1 MSRVSMR
8 LGVALLVLA
17 ALWAQAKMAD
27 RVFLDGAD
35 PKQALDQAA
44 DEYAAAY
51 R

>member
-1 MSRVSMR
+1 MSRRHRIAARLAVPAGR
-8 LGVALLVLA
+8 QPPFLGVYHN
-17 ALWAQAKMAD
+17 
-27 RVFLDGAD
+27 AD